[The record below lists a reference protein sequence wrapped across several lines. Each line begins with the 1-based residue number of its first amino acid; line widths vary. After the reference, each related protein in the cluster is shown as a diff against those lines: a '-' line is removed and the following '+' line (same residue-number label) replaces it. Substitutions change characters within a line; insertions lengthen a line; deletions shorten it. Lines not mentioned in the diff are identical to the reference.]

1 MKIPYPIKVNLFRLT
16 FLVLAMSGW
25 VLYETQLEDYTLLI
39 TIILIFG
46 CIFTVSTAEML
57 GNTLLIRKN
66 YCWGIFPLKKHLP
79 LDKIQSI
86 HPKDYSIQSY
96 GDLDSGSGNIFV
108 NIFFEFTKPKVKWVV
123 SKIVYL
129 DKEKTKTIEAK
140 VTDTIFMQI
149 ENSIL
154 AQNQINQTAQ

>member
-1 MKIPYPIKVNLFRLT
+1 MNIPFPIKVNLFRLT
-16 FLVLAMSGW
+16 FLVLAISGW
-25 VLYETQLEDYTLLI
+25 VLYDAQLEDYTLLI

-46 CIFTVSTAEML
+46 CLFTVSTAEIFD
-57 GNTLLIRKN
+57 NTLLIRKN
-66 YCWGIFPLKKHLP
+66 YCWGIFPLKKHLQ

-96 GDLDSGSGNIFV
+96 TDLDSGSGNIFV

-129 DKEKTKTIEAK
+129 DKKKTKTIEAK
-140 VTDTIFMQI
+140 VTDVIFMQI

-154 AQNQINQTAQ
+154 AHNVNKEVS